1 MRKLKNVFRSVPLGS
16 GSVQAGTPSRQI
28 TRMSIRRALKTIA
41 QLTCGIS
48 PRAIHV
54 KALGGSGDCAY
65 AASIPWEYR
74 VEIQTYLAHHLSIAV
89 ERDTLVLTS
98 EQAAALIELAMT
110 RSR

>member
-1 MRKLKNVFRSVPLGS
+1 
-16 GSVQAGTPSRQI
+16 
-28 TRMSIRRALKTIA
+28 MSIRRALKTIA

-89 ERDTLVLTS
+89 ERDTPRSYFRTGGCADRARYDALALATN
-98 EQAAALIELAMT
+98 AA
-110 RSR
+110 SSNDHWY